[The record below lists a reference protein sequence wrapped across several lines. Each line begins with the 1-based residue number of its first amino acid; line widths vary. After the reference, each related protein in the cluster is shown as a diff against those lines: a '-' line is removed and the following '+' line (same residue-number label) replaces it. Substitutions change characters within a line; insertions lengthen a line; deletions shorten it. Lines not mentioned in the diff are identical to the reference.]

1 MRSSTCQSKWTV
13 PGIGQRS
20 RANSETA
27 SGKRTPVDNPHVDQV
42 RAIFVV
48 VVALSRGTG
57 SMWWRGCWS
66 RLSMV
71 ERGELTDCYD
81 APEDS
86 PRHALLFFPG
96 GLSGLGK
103 FRYLGACSGPPPSGV
118 CAWKFRHPSTTGV
131 DYNYLTYTQESALHV
146 HSMFGGRNG
155 HAGNNYSHMAA
166 EQL

>member
-1 MRSSTCQSKWTV
+1 MDCSWHRPKEQSD
-13 PGIGQRS
+13 
-20 RANSETA
+20 SETA

-81 APEDS
+81 TPEDS
-86 PRHALLFFPG
+86 PRHALLFFPC

-131 DYNYLTYTQESALHV
+131 DYNIRYIHSALHM
-146 HSMFGGRNG
+146 HSMFV
-155 HAGNNYSHMAA
+155 AGMAVPEIITVTWRPNNYEAD
-166 EQL
+166 QTLF